1 MTVEW
6 EGAERPAAIFR
17 WSKRGELLGSVAI
30 LAIAALGV
38 DGWLS
43 STDDLFLGVIS
54 VFLIALALGGS
65 IGLISALRG
74 KSYVALLRE
83 GILQKEALSWS
94 FVPWGSIEGV
104 GLVKVSWQTGLGLRT
119 KEPPQAGGLMGV
131 MNAANWRL
139 RRLGRGW
146 DIGIPLWTIARSDEL
161 VALVKRC
168 VADPDAR
175 ASLGKGA
182 I

>member
-1 MTVEW
+1 MVE
-6 EGAERPAAIFR
+6 A
-17 WSKRGELLGSVAI
+17 
-30 LAIAALGV
+30 
-38 DGWLS
+38 
-43 STDDLFLGVIS
+43 
-54 VFLIALALGGS
+54 

-94 FVPWGSIEGV
+94 FDRPW
-104 GLVKVSWQTGLGLRT
+104 
-119 KEPPQAGGLMGV
+119 PPDERAAASGWPHGR
-131 MNAANWRL
+131 NERANWRL

-146 DIGIPLWTIARSDEL
+146 DIGIALWTIARSDEL

-175 ASLGKGA
+175 ASLGNGA
-182 I
+182 V